1 MINLKDKKILV
12 TGGSRGI
19 GKEIVNFLLKAGA
32 EVMFTYHSNYDKAN
46 ETLELFNKAGL
57 KCFMTKSDVSD
68 LESNQQ
74 LFKEVQEK
82 LGGLDILINNAGITK
97 DNLLLR
103 MTLDQFDSVVKTNLR
118 GVWMT
123 CKVFL
128 KMLLRSSNG
137 KIINIA
143 SVSGIMGN
151 AGQSNYSSAKAGVIG
166 LTKSIAREYAA
177 KGLKVNAVAPG
188 FTVTD
193 MTERLNENQIQLAL
207 KSIPLG
213 KMGSTEDIA
222 GAVLF
227 LASDLSNYIT
237 GQTIVVDGGMVMPI

>member
-32 EVMFTYHSNYDKAN
+32 EVMFTYHSSYDKAN
-46 ETLELFNKAGL
+46 ETLKLFKKAGF

-74 LFKEVQEK
+74 LYKEVQEK

-123 CKVFL
+123 SKVFL

-166 LTKSIAREYAA
+166 LTKSIAREYAS

>member
-1 MINLKDKKILV
+1 
-12 TGGSRGI
+12 
-19 GKEIVNFLLKAGA
+19 
-32 EVMFTYHSNYDKAN
+32 
-46 ETLELFNKAGL
+46 
-57 KCFMTKSDVSD
+57 
-68 LESNQQ
+68 
-74 LFKEVQEK
+74 
-82 LGGLDILINNAGITK
+82 
-97 DNLLLR
+97 
-103 MTLDQFDSVVKTNLR
+103 
-118 GVWMT
+118 MT

-166 LTKSIAREYAA
+166 LTKSIAREYAS

>member
-1 MINLKDKKILV
+1 
-12 TGGSRGI
+12 
-19 GKEIVNFLLKAGA
+19 
-32 EVMFTYHSNYDKAN
+32 
-46 ETLELFNKAGL
+46 
-57 KCFMTKSDVSD
+57 MTKSDVSD

-74 LFKEVQEK
+74 LFNEVQEK

-123 CKVFL
+123 SKVFL

-166 LTKSIAREYAA
+166 LTKSIAREYAS

-188 FTVTD
+188 FTITD

>member
-32 EVMFTYHSNYDKAN
+32 EVMFTYHSSYDKAN
-46 ETLELFNKAGL
+46 ETLKLFKKAGF

-123 CKVFL
+123 SKVFL

-166 LTKSIAREYAA
+166 LTKSIAREYAS

-188 FTVTD
+188 FTITD